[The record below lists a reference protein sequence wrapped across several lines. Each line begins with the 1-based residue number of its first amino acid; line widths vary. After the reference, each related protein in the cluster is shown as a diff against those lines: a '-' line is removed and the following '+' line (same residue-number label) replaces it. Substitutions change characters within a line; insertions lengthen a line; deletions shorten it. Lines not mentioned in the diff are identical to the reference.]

1 MKNGKQLLNGRRLM
15 AVLRLLGMAFLIL
28 FALPPGQNAIAAGL
42 PSLSFT
48 SSASKSS
55 SLDTFLNEARK
66 SGATVIVVQPNSGSK
81 PAASDVTDVPMGM
94 AMTSDNLLRARY
106 KLREL
111 SHNTWL
117 FLKGLPAVLKS
128 TGMSD
133 SLQWLARAIIT
144 AVGGLMLGTL
154 LFRATAR
161 WGRDHFRYRFNP
173 DETRRSRKLGYLLGR
188 AGWILIAT
196 GIMFATA
203 ILVEVIFD
211 YGHIPSRKTIL
222 VIISTYVGYKILRSV
237 IFFNFFAPDVPNH
250 RLINLSDQ
258 AAIRFYRHTTFV
270 LAVTA
275 FVVGIL
281 RWIQVLDLNLD
292 AERLGLVVGAL
303 ISAVLFSGLA
313 IVHRRELHDILL
325 GAGDPDRKPGWRRLV
340 ASAGLPLIIVYLA
353 FAWFM
358 SSVRLT
364 LGLPGGYI
372 LVGAPLIVFVAALFA
387 YALAVFVLEI
397 AYEARAANF
406 RRNQI
411 LKALAEH
418 RAWRRAVAA
427 KELAESLSEDE
438 RDVLE
443 AGEEMTIH
451 PLIEKPKPRTREFKP
466 AFQGFFENA
475 ILAVVLVLSVAALA
489 RIWGVRSGSET
500 GEILSSALDILL
512 VIFLAASGYKAVNNY
527 IDDKILEEGGN
538 QDEQE
543 SSTAEEGGMGKGQSR
558 LATLLPVFRNVIIFA
573 IVIFAFTLI
582 LSNVGV
588 NVAPLFAGAGVV
600 GIAIGFGAQ
609 TLIRDIFSGA
619 FFLVDDAF
627 RKGEYIEL
635 DKVKGVV
642 EKISM
647 RSFQLRHH
655 RGALHTVPFGEIHH
669 LTNYSRDWVIMKLPL
684 RLTYDTDVD
693 KVRRLIKKIGQQL
706 LEDPILGPLFI
717 QPLKS
722 QGVYSMEDSAMIVRV
737 KYMTRPGDQFVTR
750 KAIYS
755 LIQETFQKEG
765 VHFAHREVTVRL
777 ADGEKVEDLSPAA
790 REAVA
795 GSVRAVLDEETRAQ
809 SANPS
814 QTAANA
820 L

>member
-1 MKNGKQLLNGRRLM
+1 M
-15 AVLRLLGMAFLIL
+15 AVLRLAALAILVL
-28 FALPPGQNAIAAGL
+28 FALSALPQGTDAAAAGL
-42 PSLSFT
+42 PILS
-48 SSASKSS
+48 SHSGSKSP
-55 SLDTFLNEARK
+55 SLDSFLNEARK
-66 SGATVIVVQPNSGSK
+66 GGATVIVVQPHSEAK
-81 PAASDVTDVPMGM
+81 PPVANMSMGETL
-94 AMTSDNLLRARY
+94 TSENLLRARY
-106 KLREL
+106 KLSDL
-111 SHNTWL
+111 IHNTGL
-117 FLKGLPAVLKS
+117 FLRGLPAILKS
-128 TGMSD
+128 IGMNG
-133 SLQWLARAIIT
+133 SLLWVVRAVIT
-144 AVGGLMLGTL
+144 AVGGLILGTL
-154 LFRATAR
+154 LFRTTAR

-173 DETRRSRKLGYLLGR
+173 DETRRSMKLGYLLGR
-188 AGWILIAT
+188 AGWILVAT
-196 GIMFATA
+196 GIMFITA

-211 YGHIPSRKTIL
+211 YGHVPSRKTIL

-250 RLINLSDQ
+250 RLINLSDE

-275 FVVGIL
+275 FFIGIV
-281 RWIQVLDLNLD
+281 RWIQELDLNLD
-292 AERLGLVVGAL
+292 AERLGFVAGAL
-303 ISAVLFSGLA
+303 ISALLFGGLA
-313 IVHRRELHDILL
+313 IIHRRELYDILL
-325 GAGDPDRKPGWRRLV
+325 GQGDPDRKPGWRRVL
-340 ASAGLPLIIVYLA
+340 AAAGLPLIIVYLA

-372 LVGAPLIVFVAALFA
+372 LVGAPIIVFIGALLV
-387 YALAVFVLEI
+387 YAIAVFVLEI
-397 AYEARAANF
+397 AYEARAESF
-406 RRNQI
+406 RRSQI

-418 RAWRRAVAA
+418 RAWRRAIAA
-427 KELAESLSEDE
+427 QKIAEGLSEEE

-443 AGEEMTIH
+443 AGEEMTVH
-451 PLIEKPKPRTREFKP
+451 RPLEKPKPRSRELKPVFK
-466 AFQGFFENA
+466 GFFENA
-475 ILAVVLVLSVAALA
+475 ILATVLILSVAALA
-489 RIWGVRSGSET
+489 RIWGIASESDSGQ
-500 GEILSSALDILL
+500 ILSSALDILL

-527 IDDKILEEGGN
+527 IDEKIVEEGGN

-573 IVIFAFTLI
+573 IIIFAFTLV
-582 LSNVGV
+582 LSNLGV

-619 FFLVDDAF
+619 FFLIDDAF

-706 LEDPILGPLFI
+706 LDDPVLGPLFL

-765 VHFAHREVTVRL
+765 IHFAHREVTVRL
-777 ADGEKVEDLSPAA
+777 ADGEKVEDLSPAE
-790 REAVA
+790 REAIA
-795 GSVRAVLDEETRAQ
+795 GSVRSVLDEEARAQ
-809 SANPS
+809 SPNPS
-814 QTAANA
+814 QSAANA

>member
-1 MKNGKQLLNGRRLM
+1 M
-15 AVLRLLGMAFLIL
+15 AVLRLAVLAILVL
-28 FALPPGQNAIAAGL
+28 FALSALPQGTDAAAAGL
-42 PSLSFT
+42 PILS
-48 SSASKSS
+48 SHSGSKSP
-55 SLDTFLNEARK
+55 SLDSFLNEARK
-66 SGATVIVVQPNSGSK
+66 SGATVIVVQPHSEAK
-81 PAASDVTDVPMGM
+81 PPVANMSMGETL
-94 AMTSDNLLRARY
+94 TSENLLRARY
-106 KLREL
+106 KLSDL
-111 SHNTWL
+111 IHNTGL
-117 FLKGLPAVLKS
+117 FLRGLPAILKS
-128 TGMSD
+128 IGMNG
-133 SLQWLARAIIT
+133 SLLWVVRAVIT
-144 AVGGLMLGTL
+144 AVGGLILGTL
-154 LFRATAR
+154 LFRTTAR

-173 DETRRSRKLGYLLGR
+173 DETRRSMKLGYLLGR
-188 AGWILIAT
+188 AGWILVAT
-196 GIMFATA
+196 GIMFITA

-211 YGHIPSRKTIL
+211 YGHVPSRKTIL

-250 RLINLSDQ
+250 RLINLSDE

-275 FVVGIL
+275 FFIGIV
-281 RWIQVLDLNLD
+281 RWIQELDLNLD
-292 AERLGLVVGAL
+292 AERLGFVAGAL
-303 ISAVLFSGLA
+303 ISALLFGGLA
-313 IVHRRELHDILL
+313 IIHRRELYDILL
-325 GAGDPDRKPGWRRLV
+325 GQGDPDRKPGWRRVL
-340 ASAGLPLIIVYLA
+340 AAAGLPLIIVYLA

-372 LVGAPLIVFVAALFA
+372 LVGAPIIVFIGALLV
-387 YALAVFVLEI
+387 YAIAVFVLEI
-397 AYEARAANF
+397 AYEARAESF
-406 RRNQI
+406 RRSQI

-427 KELAESLSEDE
+427 QKIAEGLSEEE

-443 AGEEMTIH
+443 AGEEMTVH
-451 PLIEKPKPRTREFKP
+451 RPLEKPKPRSRELKPVFK
-466 AFQGFFENA
+466 GFFENA
-475 ILAVVLVLSVAALA
+475 ILATVLILSVAALA
-489 RIWGVRSGSET
+489 RIWGIASESDSGQ
-500 GEILSSALDILL
+500 ILSSALDILL

-527 IDDKILEEGGN
+527 IDEKIVEEGGN

-573 IVIFAFTLI
+573 IIIFAFTLV
-582 LSNVGV
+582 LSNLGV

-619 FFLVDDAF
+619 FFLIDDAF

-706 LEDPILGPLFI
+706 LDDPVLGPLFL

-765 VHFAHREVTVRL
+765 IHFAHREVTVRL
-777 ADGEKVEDLSPAA
+777 ADGEKVEDLSPAE
-790 REAVA
+790 REAIA
-795 GSVRAVLDEETRAQ
+795 GSVRSVLDEEARAQ
-809 SANPS
+809 SPNPS
-814 QTAANA
+814 QSAANA

>member
-1 MKNGKQLLNGRRLM
+1 MSL
-15 AVLRLLGMAFLIL
+15 
-28 FALPPGQNAIAAGL
+28 ALQPGQNAIAAGL
-42 PSLSFT
+42 PSLSF
-48 SSASKSS
+48 SHASGKSS
-55 SLDTFLNEARK
+55 SLDSFLEEARK
-66 SGATVIVVQPNSGSK
+66 SGATVIVVQPNNGTK
-81 PAASDVTDVPMGM
+81 PAAADVTDVPMGM

-117 FLKGLPAVLKS
+117 FLKGLPTVLKS
-128 TGMSD
+128 TGMSG
-133 SLQWLARAIIT
+133 SLEWLARAIIT

-188 AGWILIAT
+188 AGWILVAT
-196 GIMFATA
+196 GIMFITA

-211 YGHIPSRKTIL
+211 YGHVPSRKTIL

-250 RLINLSDQ
+250 RLINLSDE

-275 FVVGIL
+275 FFIGIV
-281 RWIQVLDLNLD
+281 RWIQELDLNLD
-292 AERLGLVVGAL
+292 AERLGFVVGAL
-303 ISAVLFSGLA
+303 ISAVLFAGLA
-313 IVHRRELHDILL
+313 IVHRQELHDILL
-325 GAGDPDRKPGWRRLV
+325 GPGDPDRKPGWRRLL

-372 LVGAPLIVFVAALFA
+372 LVGAPLIVFVAALFV

-451 PLIEKPKPRTREFKP
+451 QPLDKPKPRPREFKP
-466 AFQGFFENA
+466 AFKGFFENA

-543 SSTAEEGGMGKGQSR
+543 SSAEEGGMGKGQSR

-573 IVIFAFTLI
+573 IIVFAFTLV
-582 LSNVGV
+582 LSNLGV

-706 LEDPILGPLFI
+706 LDDPILGPLFI

-777 ADGEKVEDLSPAA
+777 ADGEKAEDLSPAE
-790 REAVA
+790 REAIA
-795 GSVRAVLDEETRAQ
+795 GSVRAVLDEEARAQ

>member
-1 MKNGKQLLNGRRLM
+1 MAMALL
-15 AVLRLLGMAFLIL
+15 VL
-28 FALPPGQNAIAAGL
+28 FALPQETDAFAAGL
-42 PSLSFT
+42 PSLF
-48 SSASKSS
+48 SSHSSSNSS
-55 SLDTFLNEARK
+55 SLDAFLGEARK
-66 SGATVIVVQPNSGSK
+66 SGATVIVVQPHSEAK
-81 PAASDVTDVPMGM
+81 PPATNMSMGETL
-94 AMTSDNLLRARY
+94 TSENLLRARY
-106 KLREL
+106 KFGDLIR
-111 SHNTWL
+111 NTGL
-117 FLKGLPAVLKS
+117 FLKGLPVILKS
-128 TGMSD
+128 AGENG
-133 SLQWLARAIIT
+133 SLQWVVRAVIT

-173 DETRRSRKLGYLLGR
+173 DETRRSMKLGYLLGR

-196 GIMFATA
+196 GIMFITA

-211 YGHIPSRKTIL
+211 YGLVPSRKTIL

-250 RLINLSDQ
+250 RLINLSDE

-275 FVVGIL
+275 FFIGIV
-281 RWIQVLDLNLD
+281 RWIQELDLNLD
-292 AERLGLVVGAL
+292 AERLGFVVGAL
-303 ISAVLFSGLA
+303 ISAILFGGLA
-313 IVHRRELHDILL
+313 IVHRRELYDILL
-325 GAGDPDRKPGWRRLV
+325 GQGDPDRKPGWRRII
-340 ASAGLPLIIVYLA
+340 AAAGLPLIIVYLA

-372 LVGAPLIVFVAALFA
+372 LVGAPIIVFIGALLV
-387 YALAVFVLEI
+387 YAIAVFVLEI
-397 AYEARAANF
+397 AYEARAESF
-406 RRNQI
+406 RRSQI

-427 KELAESLSEDE
+427 QKIAEGLSEEE

-443 AGEEMTIH
+443 SGEEMTVH
-451 PLIEKPKPRTREFKP
+451 RVLEKPKPRPRELKPVFK
-466 AFQGFFENA
+466 GFFENA
-475 ILAVVLVLSVAALA
+475 ILATVLILSVAALA
-489 RIWGVRSGSET
+489 RIWGIASESDSGQ
-500 GEILSSALDILL
+500 ILSSALDILL
-512 VIFLAASGYKAVNNY
+512 VVFLAASGYKAVNNY
-527 IDDKILEEGGN
+527 IDEKILEEGGN

-573 IVIFAFTLI
+573 IIIFAFTLV
-582 LSNVGV
+582 LSNIGV

-619 FFLVDDAF
+619 FFLIDDAF

-706 LEDPILGPLFI
+706 LDDPVLGPLFL

-755 LIQETFQKEG
+755 LIQETFQQEDI
-765 VHFAHREVTVRL
+765 HFAHREVTVRL
-777 ADGEKVEDLSPAA
+777 ADGEKAENLSPAE
-790 REAVA
+790 REAIA
-795 GSVRAVLDEETRAQ
+795 GSVRSVLDEETRTQ
-809 SANPS
+809 SPNPS
-814 QTAANA
+814 QSAANA